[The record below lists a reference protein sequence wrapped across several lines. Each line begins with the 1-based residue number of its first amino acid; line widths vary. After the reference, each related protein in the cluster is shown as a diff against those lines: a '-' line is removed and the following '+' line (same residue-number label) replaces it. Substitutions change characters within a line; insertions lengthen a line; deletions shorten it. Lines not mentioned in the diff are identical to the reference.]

1 MNGIKI
7 RQFYLMV
14 FCVIILG
21 LATGVGFF
29 TVGYEKQAT
38 TMIMMREKSY
48 FELMD
53 GVENMTSNL
62 NKIEVSESS
71 TQQFSLLRDAQTSAE
86 IASINLAQLSS
97 ENQETEDLVNF
108 LNKVGDYTKALA
120 KRLQAGGTLSSEE
133 KAKIIELKEICE
145 QIYEEFNKGI
155 DQIYLAR
162 LPEGISLSELAT
174 KFNENT
180 IDYPEL
186 IYDGPFSDA
195 LSDMKSK
202 FLEGKAE
209 ITGAEGEEI
218 LTNLLKDYEI
228 SQVTL
233 KEEGGADIETY
244 TYDIKLGETDGT
256 AQLTKQGG
264 VLILLSCTPQ
274 LNESDSDEEELEAC
288 AVDFARATGFGELE
302 VIWKEDLEG
311 IVYYNLVPV
320 VDGVIYYPDLVM
332 VKVRKDTC
340 EVIGLESKNYI
351 LNHTERSNISFPLSE
366 GGVLSRLSSKIT
378 PISVK
383 KALIPTDW
391 GVELTTYEI
400 RGHSEGKEYFVY
412 LDATSGDEVRVLQVV
427 GQRLI

>member
-1 MNGIKI
+1 MNGLKI

-14 FCVIILG
+14 FCIIIVG

-38 TMIMMREKSY
+38 VMVMMREKSY

-86 IASINLAQLSS
+86 IASLNLAQLSS
-97 ENQETEDLVNF
+97 ENQETEDLIDF
-108 LNKVGDYTKALA
+108 LNKVGDYAKALA

-133 KAKIIELKEICE
+133 KSKISELNKICE
-145 QIYEEFNKGI
+145 QIYDEFNKGI

-162 LPEGISLSELAT
+162 LPEGISISELAT

-195 LSDMKSK
+195 LSDMESK

-218 LTNLLKDYEI
+218 LKNLLKDYEI
-228 SQVTL
+228 GEV
-233 KEEGGADIETY
+233 KFVEEGGSDIETF
-244 TYDIKLGETDGT
+244 TYDIKLGDTDGT

-264 VLILLSCTPQ
+264 VLILLTCTPQ
-274 LNESDSDEEELEAC
+274 LNEGESDEEELEAC
-288 AVDFARATGFGELE
+288 AVDFAHAVGFGELE
-302 VIWKEDLEG
+302 VVWSEDLEG
-311 IVYYNLVPV
+311 IEYFNLVPK

-340 EVIGLESKNYI
+340 EVIGIESKNYV
-351 LNHTERSNISFPLSE
+351 LNHTERNNISYPLSE
-366 GGVLSRLSSKIT
+366 GGALSHLSSRVT

-391 GVELTTYEI
+391 GVEITTYEV
-400 RGHSEGKEYFVY
+400 RGHANGKEYFIY
-412 LDATSGDEVRVLQVV
+412 LDAESGDEVKVLQVI
-427 GQRLI
+427 GQRMI